1 VGDFRK
7 DTLDVLYFRI
17 MMVRPSISTRI
28 PMPKARTKSRKPKS
42 RRRIS
47 AGWSIPGAAEEA
59 GVSYKT
65 MLEAIR
71 RGQVKVIP
79 FGGLAWVPNSEVK
92 RLKEVFA
99 E

>member
-1 VGDFRK
+1 MGK
-7 DTLDVLYFRI
+7 L
-17 MMVRPSISTRI
+17 
-28 PMPKARTKSRKPKS
+28 MPKRATKSRKPKT
-42 RRRIS
+42 RRRIR

-71 RGQVKVIP
+71 RGQVKVIR
-79 FGGLAWVPNSEVK
+79 FGGLGWVPNSEVE

>member
-1 VGDFRK
+1 
-7 DTLDVLYFRI
+7 
-17 MMVRPSISTRI
+17 
-28 PMPKARTKSRKPKS
+28 MPKRATKSRKPKT
-42 RRRIS
+42 RRRIR

-71 RGQVKVIP
+71 RGQVKVIR
-79 FGGLAWVPNSEVK
+79 FGGLGWVPNSEVE